1 MLRSQLK
8 ANFDK
13 DLSAAQKLRL
23 PWWGVWCCVLPA
35 LPFFIFLNHR
45 GRLDLALPILASL
58 ATIAL
63 VVILKRQLAKHAWFW
78 GLILLFSALHVAL
91 IWLVPWPTRWVFPLI
106 SAGIASADFCILLVM
121 ISLVEVLIGKKD
133 DEGIHRH

>member
-13 DLSAAQKLRL
+13 DLRAAQKLRL
-23 PWWGVWCCVLPA
+23 QWWGVWCCVLPA
-35 LPFFIFLNHR
+35 LPLFIFLNHR
-45 GRLDLALPILASL
+45 GRLDLALPILASVV
-58 ATIAL
+58 TIAL
-63 VVILKRQLAKHAWFW
+63 VIMLKRQLAKHAWFW

-106 SAGIASADFCILLVM
+106 SAGIASADFCVLLVI
-121 ISLVEVLIGKKD
+121 ISLVEVLISTQD
-133 DEGIHRH
+133 DEGNRRH

>member
-35 LPFFIFLNHR
+35 LPFFIVLNHR
-45 GRLDLALPILASL
+45 GRLDLALPILASV

-63 VVILKRQLAKHAWFW
+63 VIILKRQLAKHAWFW

-106 SAGIASADFCILLVM
+106 SAGIASADFCVLLVI
-121 ISLVEVLIGKKD
+121 ISLVEVLIGTQD
-133 DEGIHRH
+133 DEGNRRH